1 MTQPPIVIRPAIQA
15 DEPFLWRMLT
25 LAASMQGRDDD
36 VERAKSDPL
45 LDAYVKDFG
54 RDGDLGVVALSSHVP
69 VGAAWLR
76 LRAGEPHPSKVWT
89 TEVPELAIATLPEHR
104 GGGVGSSLMTAIV
117 DAARGRYPAIVLS
130 VREGSAAV
138 RLYER
143 FGFIVERRL
152 VNRVGGASLAMRR
165 ELTTLG

>member
-1 MTQPPIVIRPAIQA
+1 
-15 DEPFLWRMLT
+15 MLT
-25 LAASMQGRDDD
+25 FAASMEGLVDD

-45 LDAYVKDFG
+45 LDAYVKGFG
-54 RDGDLGVVALSSHVP
+54 RDGDLGVVALSNHAP

-76 LRAGEPHPSKVWT
+76 LLAGEPHSSKLWT

-104 GGGVGSSLMTAIV
+104 GGGVGSSLTTAIV
-117 DAARGRYPAIVLS
+117 DAAHGRYPAIVLS
-130 VREGSAAV
+130 VREASPAV

-143 FGFIVERRL
+143 FGFVVERRL

-165 ELTTLG
+165 ELRVVLA